1 MLEYLA
7 VCGLNFCQYQN
18 WLRSSVSMNVF
29 VKYFIVKIL
38 KEFFKSLFCILV
50 KISLMFHVF

>member
-1 MLEYLA
+1 
-7 VCGLNFCQYQN
+7 
-18 WLRSSVSMNVF
+18 VSMNVF